1 MPGAH
6 NFEHLPLLLR
16 YQGKARLRGGGDPS
30 PQTLANKG
38 AQRQAHS
45 VALDTAAQA
54 LSQNWQA
61 RKAQRLAAGL
71 VLPDIPAGIPILL
84 QIDTGLDLDALRAKF
99 ATENRALEL
108 AAQQARVDKAEF
120 DAELG
125 RRAVAVLAMF
135 LGALTGAALQSK
147 GHEDIIL
154 MVALACLL
162 AVIGMML
169 AHAHSTAA
177 WATARH

>member
-1 MPGAH
+1 
-6 NFEHLPLLLR
+6 
-16 YQGKARLRGGGDPS
+16 
-30 PQTLANKG
+30 
-38 AQRQAHS
+38 
-45 VALDTAAQA
+45 
-54 LSQNWQA
+54 
-61 RKAQRLAAGL
+61 
-71 VLPDIPAGIPILL
+71 
-84 QIDTGLDLDALRAKF
+84 
-99 ATENRALEL
+99 
-108 AAQQARVDKAEF
+108 
-120 DAELG
+120 
-125 RRAVAVLAMF
+125 MF

>member
-1 MPGAH
+1 MCFAFGA
-6 NFEHLPLLLR
+6 FIGGRIIRRFGEHRARHLLI
-16 YQGKARLRGGGDPS
+16 S
-30 PQTLANKG
+30 SIV
-38 AQRQAHS
+38 QA
-45 VALDTAAQA
+45 AFI
-54 LSQNWQA
+54 
-61 RKAQRLAAGL
+61 LAALIGL
-71 VLPDIPAGIPILL
+71 YLLNHYSAEPALGMGSMQASSQPSLNFPTARHIDVHHLMLIVLIAPAVPDLPTTVLTMTVTGIVA
-84 QIDTGLDLDALRAKF
+84 DTSAHGHEMSK
-99 ATENRALEL
+99 
-108 AAQQARVDKAEF
+108 
-120 DAELG
+120 LG

>member
-1 MPGAH
+1 MQAAFILAALIGLYLLNHYSAEPALGMGSIQVSSQPSL
-6 NFEHLPLLLR
+6 NFPTARHIDVHHLMLIVLIAPAMGI
-16 YQGKARLRGGGDPS
+16 QNSTAR
-30 PQTLANKG
+30 
-38 AQRQAHS
+38 
-45 VALDTAAQA
+45 
-54 LSQNWQA
+54 
-61 RKAQRLAAGL
+61 RLAVP
-71 VLPDIPAGIPILL
+71 VLTMTVTGIVA
-84 QIDTGLDLDALRAKF
+84 DTSAHGHEMSK
-99 ATENRALEL
+99 
-108 AAQQARVDKAEF
+108 
-120 DAELG
+120 LG